1 MEQALV
7 LESMKKGKK
16 NMKSKYIPTIGLEI
30 HVELNSS
37 SKMFCSC
44 ANDSEADVNSNA
56 CETCL
61 GHPGSLPVI
70 NKLAVEKVLQVG
82 LALGC
87 KIAEKSYFDR
97 KNYFYPDL
105 PKGYQISQHFAPFC
119 KNGSLNG
126 IGISEVH
133 LEEDTCKLVHVKN
146 SSLVDCNRSG
156 VPLMELVSE
165 PELKS
170 ALEARKFAQE
180 LKLLFKY
187 LNVSEADMEKG
198 QMRIEAN
205 VSVSKSK
212 KLGTKVELKNINS
225 FKAVEKAI
233 DFEIK
238 RQTERLDSGKEIV
251 QQTRGWDADK
261 EQTVQQRIKETS
273 EDYRYFPEPDL
284 PLLEISKKYLKT
296 LEIPELPWEKRKRLS
311 DQYQDLGDIDILVQN
326 KELGQ
331 YFEKTVSYLPDVHSK
346 NYKKMIKLCFNYL
359 TSDLLGLIGEKE
371 INISPDN
378 FSELIVLIHG
388 GKISSKAAKD
398 VLAQMVKKDEKPSK
412 IVKNKGLGQISDKSE
427 IQEIV
432 KQVIADHKKPV
443 LDFKQGKQ
451 AALQFLVGQ
460 IMRVSKGKVNPKI
473 AEEILRK
480 SIV

>member
-1 MEQALV
+1 
-7 LESMKKGKK
+7 
-16 NMKSKYIPTIGLEI
+16 MKSEYISTIGLEI
-30 HVELNSS
+30 HAELNTK

-44 ANDSEADVNSNA
+44 ANEPEADVNFNV
-56 CETCL
+56 CEVCL

-70 NKLAVEKVLQVG
+70 NKIAVEKVLKVG

-133 LEEDTCKLVHVKN
+133 LEEDTCKLVHVKDG
-146 SSLVDCNRSG
+146 SLVDCNRSG
-156 VPLMELVSE
+156 VPLMELVTE

-205 VSVSKSK
+205 VSVSKTK

-238 RQTERLDSGKEIV
+238 RQIEKLEAGEKII
-251 QQTRGWDADK
+251 QQTRGWDANK
-261 EQTVQQRIKETS
+261 GETIQQRIKETS

-296 LEIPELPWEKRKRLS
+296 LELPELPWEKRKRLLS
-311 DQYQDLGDIDILVQN
+311 QYRELGDIEILVQN
-326 KELGQ
+326 KDLGE
-331 YFEKTVSYLPDVHSK
+331 YFEKTVSCLSE
-346 NYKKMIKLCFNYL
+346 NNEKMIKLCFNYL

-371 INISPDN
+371 INVSPEN
-378 FSELIVLIHG
+378 FAELIILINQ
-388 GKISSKAAKD
+388 GKISSKVAKN
-398 VLAQMVKKDEKPSK
+398 VLAEMIKKDEKPSK
-412 IVKNKGLGQISDKSE
+412 IVKDKGLKQVSDESE
-427 IQEIV
+427 IEQIV
-432 KQVIADHKKPV
+432 KQVIANNEKPV
-443 LDFKQGKQ
+443 LDFRQGKQ

-460 IMRVSKGKVNPKI
+460 VMKESKGRANPQISEDLLKKFI
-473 AEEILRK
+473 A
-480 SIV
+480 